1 MRISVGSRPWDL
13 GGGGG
18 GGGPPNNFFRF
29 GIKIRRGALPLIQH
43 GQHNYGH
50 NSSGISFSTPQNP
63 HWLDSEKFC
72 VGEAKIWQEGTT
84 TTKFYLQGTLLQ
96 RYFSLQIAQWVYY
109 SIQSKLCFE
118 DTAFLFNALAVVAKK
133 VSIKARRLESSIFD

>member
-13 GGGGG
+13 VGGGGG
-18 GGGPPNNFFRF
+18 GGGPPNKFFRF
-29 GIKIRRGALPLIQH
+29 CIKIRRGALPLIQH
-43 GQHNYGH
+43 GQHNYGLEQLG
-50 NSSGISFSTPQNP
+50 NLILDPS

-133 VSIKARRLESSIFD
+133 VSIKARRFESSIFD